1 MSLGVFQVTAPLPE
15 CHQAA
20 KVATTKSVTIA
31 TQSDRHREGG
41 NQICMFFFIN
51 NLIIMTK
58 YTIQNPMKKVFQ
70 KKSSEK

>member
-31 TQSDRHREGG
+31 TQSDRHREG
-41 NQICMFFFIN
+41 IKYVCFLIN

>member
-31 TQSDRHREGG
+31 TQSDRHREG
-41 NQICMFFFIN
+41 IKYVCFFYQQSNYYDKIYN
-51 NLIIMTK
+51 TK
-58 YTIQNPMKKVFQ
+58 SNEKSISKEVF
-70 KKSSEK
+70 

>member
-31 TQSDRHREGG
+31 TQSDRHREG
-41 NQICMFFFIN
+41 IKYVCFFIN

>member
-31 TQSDRHREGG
+31 TQSDRHREG
-41 NQICMFFFIN
+41 IKYVCFFFYQQSNYYDKIYN
-51 NLIIMTK
+51 TK
-58 YTIQNPMKKVFQ
+58 SNEKSISKEVF
-70 KKSSEK
+70 